1 MLIEWLVAE
10 LELAQVPTS
19 ESAQFDV
26 IHTPAICDE
35 SVGKRVS
42 AHENSKKTGVNG
54 QFKVFGYST

>member
-26 IHTPAICDE
+26 IHTPAI
-35 SVGKRVS
+35 
-42 AHENSKKTGVNG
+42 
-54 QFKVFGYST
+54 